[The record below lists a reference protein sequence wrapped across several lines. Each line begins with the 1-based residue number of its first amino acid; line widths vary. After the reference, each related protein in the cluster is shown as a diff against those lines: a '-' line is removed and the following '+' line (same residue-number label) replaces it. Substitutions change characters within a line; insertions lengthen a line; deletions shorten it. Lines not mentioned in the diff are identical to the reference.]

1 MYLILGIWS
10 MVKPPSASTS
20 ILHSKQNISTSMRN
34 QDSLKSNGFSHQ
46 KFGNQLIE
54 KRIRRRRRN
63 RNDGILRLG
72 VTDNINVLL
81 DRLLEELFRR
91 QQQVR
96 KSVQD
101 RLDTIG

>member
-1 MYLILGIWS
+1 M
-10 MVKPPSASTS
+10 
-20 ILHSKQNISTSMRN
+20 QNR
-34 QDSLKSNGFSHQ
+34 DSLKSKGFSHQ
-46 KFGNQLIE
+46 KLGNQLIE

-96 KSVQD
+96 KSVKD

>member
-1 MYLILGIWS
+1 
-10 MVKPPSASTS
+10 MVKPPLSSPS
-20 ILHSKQNISTSMRN
+20 ILHSKQSTPTSMQNR
-34 QDSLKSNGFSHQ
+34 DSLKSKGFIVQ
-46 KFGNQLIE
+46 KLGNQLIE

-96 KSVQD
+96 KSVKD